1 MAEYSIYKGYSNI
14 KETDDLRKLILCAI
28 YILGVFL
35 VVVAMGYLAPDCYMW
50 LVEKTDNE
58 QNQWWWHSFFW
69 AAFLVVAA
77 CNASIVAF
85 EIKLLV
91 EGISS
96 NKLNLNPFNIVKL
109 VLVGSVCLLG
119 MIIAQCITA
128 TETNDQPPDSS
139 HTALAISFKLRTGTC
154 LCPFAI
160 RLLVLWTFTYFI
172 HLLSLAVLP
181 TVIWV
186 FVLPLRVIFLLTAT
200 FATLFCVT
208 AFVAVIISIPTQLQS
223 DNKNVCKVL
232 LLLTVLALISSMA
245 LLGTILYFPLIMTS
259 IDSAS
264 VAGVI
269 TAFLP
274 TAGITAIGWMVKGVG
289 GVEGDGWNATE
300 GFKNTHQYGTV
311 PSHRGR
317 GFFNLTVPWRRSS
330 PHLNLYTPL
339 P

>member
-28 YILGVFL
+28 YILGVLL

-96 NKLNLNPFNIVKL
+96 NKLNLNQFTIVKL
-109 VLVGSVCLLG
+109 ALVGSVGLLG
-119 MIIAQCITA
+119 MIIAQCIT
-128 TETNDQPPDSS
+128 ETNDQPPESS
-139 HTALAISFKLRTGTC
+139 HTPNAISFKLRTGTC

-160 RLLVLWTFTYFI
+160 RFLVLWTFTYSI

-200 FATLFCVT
+200 FAILFCVT

-232 LLLTVLALISSMA
+232 PLLTVLALISSMA
-245 LLGTILYFPLIMTS
+245 VLGTILYFPLIMTS

-269 TAFLP
+269 TTLLP
-274 TAGITAIGWMVKGVG
+274 TAGITVIGWMVKGVG
-289 GVEGDGWNATE
+289 GVEGDRWNATE

-311 PSHRGR
+311 PCHRGR

-330 PHLNLYTPL
+330 LHHASYVQL